1 MILNRFTTTLLL
13 TSFMTSSLPALDDS
27 KTSRPP
33 NVQAAFDAME
43 AQEAASS
50 NSAEH
55 VGPIGGKIPVMKA
68 ISMFRERIAKR
79 TEDFRSMTV
88 LGQLY
93 IRLAKETG
101 NHSAYRSA
109 EKTLREALAIAPDYL
124 TAKSSLAVALEAQH
138 RFREAFKLASE
149 VYVANPIDT
158 KALAT
163 IGDCQIQLGQ
173 IAAAEATYAAL
184 LEKAGKTPSVLS
196 RLAQLAEL
204 KGDPQAAVE
213 LLQSARDMAHEAGQ
227 SPHAVAWYD
236 MRLAAVY
243 HMVGDADEAR
253 VHYQSALELDSSL
266 QPARVGLGRLL
277 AEHGDIEL
285 ALDLLEESV
294 NASGSATAMI
304 ALADVL
310 SHQGRPD
317 TARVWYDRAEEVLLQ
332 EMQSA
337 GTAHQRDLAM
347 LYCKRGHKLDEAVA
361 MAKQDLQSR
370 TDIYAHDT
378 LAWALHNR
386 GRHTEAAA
394 VIRKALQLG
403 TKDPQLHYHAGLIC
417 DANDQPQQA
426 ITHLRQA
433 LQWNPHFGLLEAE
446 KARAKLTE
454 LEATADAKL

>member
-1 MILNRFTTTLLL
+1 MIFHRFATMLLL
-13 TSFMTSSLPALDDS
+13 TAFMTSSLPAIDDS

-43 AQEAASS
+43 ARDKANS
-50 NSAEH
+50 NSAER
-55 VGPIGGKIPVMKA
+55 VGQIGGKIPVMKA
-68 ISMFRERIAKR
+68 ISMFRERVAKR

-124 TAKSSLAVALEAQH
+124 TAKSSLAVALESQH
-138 RFREAFKLASE
+138 RFRDALKLASE
-149 VYVANPIDT
+149 VYLANPIDT

-163 IGDCQIQLGQ
+163 IGDCQVQLGQ
-173 IAAAEATYAAL
+173 IAAAETTYAAL
-184 LEKAGKTPSVLS
+184 LEKAGKTPAVLS

-204 KGDPQAAVE
+204 KGDPQAAIG

-227 SPHAVAWYD
+227 APQSVAWYEL
-236 MRLAAVY
+236 RLATVY
-243 HMVGDADEAR
+243 HMAGDADEAR
-253 VHYQSALELDSSL
+253 VHYQSALELDSTL
-266 QPARVGLGRLL
+266 QPACVGLGRLL

-285 ALDLLEESV
+285 ALDLLEESM
-294 NASGSATAMI
+294 NASRSTTAMV
-304 ALADVL
+304 AMADIL

-337 GTAHQRDLAM
+337 GTAHQRDLAR

-378 LAWALHNR
+378 LAWALHNN
-386 GRHTEAAA
+386 GRSTEAAA

-417 DANDQPQQA
+417 VANDQPKQA

-433 LQWNPHFGLLEAE
+433 LQWNPHFGLLEAK
-446 KARAKLTE
+446 KAREKLTE
-454 LEATADAKL
+454 LEAIADVRP